1 MFGPHSRPRSR
12 PSQAWR
18 GQVVM
23 WEAMVRMDMAR
34 RLKAHRAL
42 SLGLCSL
49 ALVGWGACAYAVGSS
64 AGTQRDL
71 RAELAHLRASQDQLL
86 AEKTQHQAAVGDLA
100 QLQAQIASARAELQA
115 LAKQREHANTQAA
128 GHQDRAGLTKVLEG
142 QTKGSKKERVAKPAS
157 KPAKVAAQT

>member
-1 MFGPHSRPRSR
+1 
-12 PSQAWR
+12 
-18 GQVVM
+18 M

-64 AGTQRDL
+64 ASTQRDL

-86 AEKTQHQAAVGDLA
+86 TERTQHRAAVGDLV
-100 QLQAQIASARAELQA
+100 QLHAQIASARAELQA
-115 LAKQREHANTQAA
+115 LAQQREHAKAQAPA
-128 GHQDRAGLTKVLEG
+128 GQQDRGGLTKLLDG
-142 QTKGSKKERVAKPAS
+142 QPNGSNKERIAKPAS

>member
-1 MFGPHSRPRSR
+1 
-12 PSQAWR
+12 
-18 GQVVM
+18 M

-86 AEKTQHQAAVGDLA
+86 AERTQHRAAVGDLV
-100 QLQAQIASARAELQA
+100 QLHAQIASARAELAA

-128 GHQDRAGLTKVLEG
+128 GHQDRAGLTKLLDG
-142 QTKGSKKERVAKPAS
+142 QPNGSKKERVAKPAS